1 MLISDRIVA
10 SREIVP
16 RRLLGR
22 RVLLRVPRPLRVSYE
37 AATPTGSLFYPPDW
51 VNCSPQISSDAD
63 SADSG
68 AEVSGQIPP
77 RIASR
82 PAAPHLTGSI
92 AAPECPIEAALSGFT
107 TQTRPEIQFDVD
119 QVVRLDF
126 ALKPGTPNR
135 IRGTPAAAALLG
147 SETATVGHTLTVS
160 TASNPGGRTA
170 SERGFITGGAHSY
183 PMKRSG

>member
-1 MLISDRIVA
+1 MRTISFLLLM
-10 SREIVP
+10 
-16 RRLLGR
+16 LLGT
-22 RVLLRVPRPLRVSYE
+22 
-37 AATPTGSLFYPPDW
+37 AAAFAQTATVDG
-51 VNCSPQISSDAD
+51 VVTDATQ
-63 SADSG
+63 AIAAGATVIITNLDSG
-68 AEVSGQIPP
+68 LRREVRSNE
-77 RIASR
+77 
-82 PAAPHLTGSI
+82 TG
-92 AAPECPIEAALSGFT
+92 AYTFTQLPVGRYKIEAALPGFT